1 MAIISLSSGIF
12 STAGEIVKKL
22 SDEHGFTVY
31 SDDDIIEKAA
41 DKYKM
46 KIEIFKK
53 TIEGKQIAFNN
64 FTHEKEKCIACMKAV
79 LSDLLTKKDIIFF
92 GLSGHLI
99 PATVSFILKVLV
111 ISDIKTRVQN
121 GIKSHGLSEKGALKK
136 IHDADE
142 IAFLWT
148 NSLHNTEPWDNSL
161 YDIVIP
167 TDKIDTNE
175 SIKLILDNLNKVA
188 VQPDFKSEPEVGNFE
203 LATRVERILIEKGH
217 CLLVEAD
224 QGEVVLTINKHVIM
238 LSMYEQKIKKIAASI
253 SGVES
258 VKTKIGKEFYKADTY
273 RQHDFKLSPR
283 VLLVDDEREFVQTLS
298 ERLQMRDVGTHVVY
312 DGQNALDFAEKED
325 LEVMVVDLKMPGVDG
340 FEVLKRIKETKPGI
354 EVIILTGHGSEEDRK
369 TCMELGAFAYLQ
381 KPADID
387 LLTKTMQ
394 EAYDKI
400 NSKEETE
407 MR

>member
-1 MAIISLSSGIF
+1 MSIIFLSSGIF
-12 STAGEIVKKL
+12 STASKIAKKL
-22 SDEHGFTVY
+22 SDEHGFKVY

-46 KIEIFKK
+46 KIEVFKK
-53 TIEGKQIAFNN
+53 TIEGKPIAFNN

-79 LSDLLTKKDIIFF
+79 LSELLTEKNVIFF

-99 PATVSFILKVLV
+99 PATVSLILKVLV
-111 ISDIKTRVQN
+111 ISDIKTRAQN
-121 GIKSHGLSEKGALKK
+121 GINNYALSEKEALKK
-136 IHDADE
+136 VHDADE

-161 YDIVIP
+161 YDIIIP
-167 TDKIDTNE
+167 TDKLDTKE
-175 SIKLILDNLNKVA
+175 SIKLILDNLSKVDA
-188 VQPDFKSEPEVGNFE
+188 QTDLKSKLEVSNFE
-203 LATRVERILIEKGH
+203 LATRVERILIENGH
-217 CLLVEAD
+217 CVLVEAD
-224 QGEVVLTINKHVIM
+224 QGDIVLTINKHVIM
-238 LSMYEQKIKKIAASI
+238 LSMYEQKIKKIAAAVP
-253 SGVES
+253 GVKS

-312 DGQNALDFAEKED
+312 DGQNAIDFAEQED

-354 EVIILTGHGSEEDRK
+354 EVIILTGHGSEKDRK

-387 LLTKTMQ
+387 LLTRTMQ

-400 NSKEETE
+400 NLKKETL
-407 MR
+407 

>member
-1 MAIISLSSGIF
+1 MSIIFLSSGIF
-12 STAGEIVKKL
+12 STASEIVKKL
-22 SDEHGFTVY
+22 SDEHGFKVY

-53 TIEGKQIAFNN
+53 TIEGKPIAFNN

-79 LSDLLTKKDIIFF
+79 LSELLTGKDIIFF

-99 PATVSFILKVLV
+99 PATVSLILKVLV
-111 ISDIKTRVQN
+111 ISDIKTRAQN
-121 GIKSHGLSEKGALKK
+121 GIKNYALSEKEALKK
-136 IHDADE
+136 VHDADE

-167 TDKIDTNE
+167 TDKLDTKE
-175 SIKLILDNLNKVA
+175 SIKLILDNLSKVDA
-188 VQPDFKSEPEVGNFE
+188 QTDFKSELEVNNFE
-203 LATRVERILIEKGH
+203 LATRVERILIENGH
-217 CLLVEAD
+217 CVLVEAD
-224 QGEVVLTINKHVIM
+224 QGDIVLIINKHVIM
-238 LSMYEQKIKKIAASI
+238 LSMYEQKIKKIAAAVP
-253 SGVES
+253 GVKS

-273 RQHDFKLSPR
+273 RQHDFKLSPK
-283 VLLVDDEREFVQTLS
+283 VLLVDDERDFVQTLS

-312 DGQNALDFAEKED
+312 DGQNAIDFAEKED

-354 EVIILTGHGSEEDRK
+354 EVIILTGHGSEKDRK
-369 TCMELGAFAYLQ
+369 TCMDLGAFAYLQ

-387 LLTKTMQ
+387 LLTRTMQ

-400 NSKEETE
+400 NLKKETL
-407 MR
+407 